1 LFSHLHVHTEYSLLD
16 GLSRLED
23 LVSKTKELGMDSI
36 AMTDHG
42 VLYGAID
49 FYRLAKKAGIKPII
63 GCEMYVS
70 PGSRLD
76 KTPATKTPFHLTVLA
91 KNSVGYQNLVKLVT
105 LSHLEGFYYR
115 PRIDREIMEKHSEGL
130 IVLSGC
136 PSGEVPTL
144 IKQGDLEAAAEVALW
159 YKNTFGDY
167 FLEVMQHEGV
177 DDLDV
182 INSGLLELHKKFDLP
197 LVGTNDLHYVE
208 QSHSKLQDIMICIH
222 TNTNIHD
229 GKRLKMEDD
238 SYYLKSPSEMEQ
250 LFADFPGAASNTQ
263 VISQMCDLEI
273 DFSSFHLPEYIP
285 PGGIDSFEYLKQ
297 ICNQKLKKIIQNYGS
312 QEIARL
318 EYELDVIKETN
329 YADYFLVVWDIA
341 EFVRANNIAFAV
353 RGSAAASLVLYLLG
367 VTDINPLDYRLVFE
381 RFLNVERKEMPDID
395 MDFQDDRRS
404 EVLDYVVSKYGHEHV
419 AQIIT
424 FGTLGARAA
433 VRDVGRALAMSYADV
448 DRIAR
453 MIPNRLKIT
462 LREALLESEELSD
475 AFESDSDIGELIKIA
490 QDLEGSIRHSSTHAA
505 GVVISQKPIGTI
517 LPLQRATKNVDSGIP
532 TTQYSMD
539 AVAALGLLKLD
550 FLGLSN
556 LSVMANVR
564 ELVYQ
569 TKNVKL
575 NLREMPP
582 KLDNDK
588 TFEMLSE
595 GKTAGVFQLEGA
607 GMTRYITELKPES
620 LGDIAAMIALF
631 RPGPM
636 DHISTFIDGRHGRIT
651 PEYLHPAIKDILEE
665 TYGVIVYQD
674 QVLLIA
680 QSFAGYSLGEADIVR
695 KAMGKKVPEIMI
707 QERKKFIDGAV
718 SRGHSVELSEKIFDL
733 IEPFAGYAFNK
744 SHSVS
749 YGLISYWTAY
759 LKANYTG
766 EYMACLLNAYVDNTD
781 KLVSSINECKR
792 LNISVLGPD
801 INSSDVGFSVSF
813 DDQGNSIIRFGL
825 SSIKNI
831 GVTAISP
838 IVEARKRLGGFES
851 IEQLCTESDLGSINR
866 KTLESLIKSG
876 ALDIF
881 GSRRGLLEII
891 DRILA
896 LVSSEGKMKNSQQS
910 SMFESFGDIVNAS
923 LAEIE
928 IPDLVTLDKEKSE
941 WEFELLGIDL
951 SNSSKLNQID
961 RSALLDTVI
970 SENEITSDK
979 IGKNIDLVGQV
990 QNISNRFTKDS
1001 RPYLLVSLGL
1011 LDGAIDVFVWSETLE
1026 RTKDLWIVGS
1036 LIRMKCA
1043 VRSRGDRINISCI
1056 NASVYSEEDNI
1067 KSSAVNNS
1075 ANDVVESSAVNN
1087 SANDVIESSAV
1098 NNSANDV
1105 VESSAVNNS
1114 ANDVVESSAVNN
1126 SLNYVDDSI
1135 NIVDNSINGVKD
1147 LTNKMH
1153 QFVDVD
1159 SNGLNKLILEIQ
1171 DDGVQD
1177 SAVEFIEE
1185 IAQILLEHRGEVQ
1198 VGLRVLFDGTE
1209 TNLDWPHVT
1218 VDMSDQLVEKLKL
1231 FLDGKGKIVTQ

>member
-1 LFSHLHVHTEYSLLD
+1 LFTHLHVHTEYSLLD

-49 FYRLAKKAGIKPII
+49 FYRLAKEAGIKPII
-63 GCEMYVS
+63 GCEMYVA

-76 KTPATKTPFHLTVLA
+76 KNPSEKTPFHLTVLA

-115 PRIDREIMEKHSEGL
+115 PRIDREIMEKYSEGL
-130 IVLSGC
+130 VVLSGC
-136 PSGEVPTL
+136 PSGEIPTL
-144 IKQGDLEAAAEVALW
+144 IKQGNLDKAAEAALW
-159 YKNTFGDY
+159 YKKVFGDY

-177 DDLDV
+177 EDLDL
-182 INSGLLELHKKFDLP
+182 INNGLLELHNKFNLP
-197 LVGTNDLHYVE
+197 LVATNDLHYIE
-208 QSHSKLQDIMICIH
+208 QSHSKLQDVMICIH
-222 TNTNIHD
+222 TNTNIQD
-229 GKRLKMEDD
+229 DKRLKMEDD
-238 SYYLKSPSEMEQ
+238 SYYLKSESEMEE
-250 LFADFPGAASNTQ
+250 LFVDFPDAVSNTQ

-273 DFSSFHLPEYIP
+273 DFSGLHLPEFVP
-285 PGGIDSFEYLKQ
+285 PEDMDSFGF
-297 ICNQKLKKIIQNYGS
+297 LKKICYERLGEIIQNHGD
-312 QEIARL
+312 QETQRL
-318 EYELDVIKETN
+318 EYELNVIKETN
-329 YADYFLVVWDIA
+329 YSDYFLVVWDIA
-341 EFVRANNIAFAV
+341 EFVRSKNIAFAV

-404 EVLDYVVSKYGHEHV
+404 EVLGYVVSKYGHEHV

-433 VRDVGRALAMSYADV
+433 VRDVGRALAMSYSDV
-448 DRIAR
+448 DKIAR
-453 MIPNRLKIT
+453 MIPSRLKMT
-462 LREALLESEELSD
+462 LREALLESEELRD
-475 AFESDSDIGELIKIA
+475 AVDSDSDIAELIKIA

-517 LPLQRATKNVDSGIP
+517 LPLQRATKNVESGIP
-532 TTQYSMD
+532 TTQYAMD
-539 AVAALGLLKLD
+539 SVAALGLLKLD

-564 ELVYQ
+564 DLVLK
-569 TKNVKL
+569 TKGVEL

-582 KLDNDK
+582 EIQNDK

-595 GKTAGVFQLEGA
+595 GKTAGVFQLEGS
-607 GMTRYITELKPES
+607 GMTRYITELKPDS

-636 DHISTFIDGRHGRIT
+636 DHISTFIEGRHGRII
-651 PEYLHPAIKDILEE
+651 PEYVHPAIKDILEE

-695 KAMGKKVPEIMI
+695 KAMGKKVPEIMA
-707 QERKKFIDGAV
+707 QEREKFISG
-718 SRGHSVELSEKIFDL
+718 SISKGHSVELAEEIFDL

-801 INSSDVGFSVSF
+801 INFSDSGFSVSF
-813 DDQGNSIIRFGL
+813 DNEGASTIRFGL

-831 GVTAISP
+831 GAAAILP
-838 IVEARKRLGGFES
+838 IVEARKRLGKFET
-851 IEQLCTESDLGSINR
+851 IEQLCSEADLGSMNR
-866 KTLESLIKSG
+866 KTIESLIKSG
-876 ALDIF
+876 AFDSF
-881 GSRRGLLEII
+881 GSRQGLFETI

-896 LVSSEGKMKNSQQS
+896 LASSEGKMKNSQQT
-910 SMFESFGDIVNAS
+910 SMFEAFGDIVNAS

-928 IPDLVTLDKEKSE
+928 IPDLVTTDEQKSE
-941 WEFELLGIDL
+941 WEFELLGLDL
-951 SNSSKLNQID
+951 SNSSILYEID
-961 RSALLDTVI
+961 KSTLLDTVM
-970 SENEITSDK
+970 SENEITSAK
-979 IGKNIDLVGQV
+979 SGKNINLVGQI

-1001 RPYLLVSLGL
+1001 RPYLLVSLAL
-1011 LDGAIDVFVWSETLE
+1011 FEGAIDVFVWNEILD
-1026 RTKDLWIVGS
+1026 RTQGLWEIGV
-1036 LIRMKCA
+1036 LIKMKCS
-1043 VRSRGDRINISCI
+1043 VRTTGDRVSLSCVQV
-1056 NASVYSEEDNI
+1056 SKYSAEEKVENKSNSILETTQDN
-1067 KSSAVNNS
+1067 SSNG
-1075 ANDVVESSAVNN
+1075 VEKDN
-1087 SANDVIESSAV
+1087 
-1098 NNSANDV
+1098 
-1105 VESSAVNNS
+1105 
-1114 ANDVVESSAVNN
+1114 
-1126 SLNYVDDSI
+1126 LNKID
-1135 NIVDNSINGVKD
+1135 VDNSSNGVEKDNLNKIDVDNSSNGVDNSNNGVKN
-1147 LTNKMH
+1147 LTNGMN
-1153 QFVDVD
+1153 QTVE
-1159 SNGLNKLILEIQ
+1159 SNTNNGFNKLILEIQ
-1171 DDGVQD
+1171 DDGEQD
-1177 SAVEFIEE
+1177 NALELIDN
-1185 IAQILLEHRGEVQ
+1185 IAQVLLEHRGNAQ
-1198 VGLRVLFDGTE
+1198 VGLRVLFDGTAIH
-1209 TNLDWPHVT
+1209 LDWPQVN
-1218 VDMSDQLVEKLKL
+1218 VDLSDQLVEKLNL
-1231 FLDGKGKIVTQ
+1231 LISGRGKVDISNS